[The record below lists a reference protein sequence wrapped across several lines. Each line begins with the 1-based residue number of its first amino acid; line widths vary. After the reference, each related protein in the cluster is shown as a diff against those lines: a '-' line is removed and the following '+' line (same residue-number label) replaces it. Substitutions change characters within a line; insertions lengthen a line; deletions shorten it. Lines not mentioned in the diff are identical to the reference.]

1 MIHTVCWTRGPAG
14 MAKSLSQDLRSRL
27 ISAVAGGMSRRAAAE
42 RFGVSAASAVR
53 WVRAWRETG
62 RRVAKRQGG
71 DRRSE
76 RIEAYRSVILDAID
90 TRADITLGEIAEML
104 RREQGHVRAEH
115 GVALPRSPRHDA
127 QKKRRTQPSRTGPTS
142 PRGAGP
148 GWTPGLSS
156 IQPVSSSS
164 MRPALRRRW
173 RASMAAPN
181 AASAVARPFHTGI
194 GRPPPLPVRCAVGA

>member
-1 MIHTVCWTRGPAG
+1 

-62 RRVAKRQGG
+62 RRAAKRQGG

-104 RREQGHVRAEH
+104 RREHRATF
-115 GVALPRSPRHDA
+115 A
-127 QKKRRTQPSRTGPTS
+127 PSTG
-142 PRGAGP
+142 GA
-148 GWTPGLSS
+148 SS
-156 IQPVSSSS
+156 IATP
-164 MRPALRRRW
+164 
-173 RASMAAPN
+173 
-181 AASAVARPFHTGI
+181 
-194 GRPPPLPVRCAVGA
+194 